1 MSGHAVI
8 EAIFEYE
15 RSTKNTHK
23 FLEAPGKPP
32 ISGTVYIQKWVFAK
46 TPMKI
51 RVTVEVIDE

>member
-1 MSGHAVI
+1 MI
-8 EAIFEYE
+8 EAVFEYE

-23 FLEAPGKPP
+23 FLEVPEPGKPP
-32 ISGTVYIQKWVFAK
+32 ISGTVYFQKWVFAK